1 MIDRAIFGLRER
13 VQSFRERSRSSRGAP
28 PRGREARMSV
38 TITLEPA
45 DVLNLLDAEPDVEFS
60 QAVERALR
68 THLAVGAA
76 RPVDN
81 P

>member
-1 MIDRAIFGLRER
+1 
-13 VQSFRERSRSSRGAP
+13 
-28 PRGREARMSV
+28 MSV